1 MGELLSNKNKLNGYL
16 KKLSADMSEEPPEVE
31 KNYEILMILLQQLS
45 EADLE
50 VHQDENG
57 MQLYF
62 NRSELVEK
70 EREIERLEKE
80 LEDKNKQTEK
90 II

>member
-1 MGELLSNKNKLNGYL
+1 
-16 KKLSADMSEEPPEVE
+16 
-31 KNYEILMILLQQLS
+31 MILLQQLS

-62 NRSELVEK
+62 NRNELVEK
-70 EREIERLEKE
+70 EREIERL
-80 LEDKNKQTEK
+80 
-90 II
+90 